1 MNSKT
6 QTAATRID
14 GVKAPTELLREFT
27 QLSRKFERKIE
38 KLTAVNPTDRVVMET
53 LMQRG
58 PLTPSELATAARI
71 TPAAMTASIDRL
83 IDMNHV
89 RRETHPTDRRKY
101 IVTASEKSVE
111 LIMGELMSMVLD
123 IDGTLRSYTDTEIS
137 VIADFLVSVNAAYAR
152 HVDDVD

>member
-6 QTAATRID
+6 QTPTTQIG
-14 GVKAPTELLREFT
+14 GVSAPTELLREFT
-27 QLSRKFERKIE
+27 QLSRKFERKLE

-58 PLTPSELATAARI
+58 PLTPSELAAAARI
-71 TPAAMTASIDRL
+71 TPAAMTAAIDRL

-89 RRETHPTDRRKY
+89 RRETHPTDRRKL
-101 IVTASEKSVE
+101 IVTASEKSAA
-111 LIMGELMSMVLD
+111 LIMGELMTMVLD
-123 IDGTLRSYTDTEIS
+123 INETVSGYTEAEVALITN
-137 VIADFLVSVNAAYAR
+137 FLTSVNAAYSR